1 MEDNFSKDQGQGW
14 GGAGAD
20 GLGMIQADDIYCAIY
35 FYYCHISSTS
45 DHQPLDP
52 GDWGPLL

>member
-1 MEDNFSKDQGQGW
+1 MEDNFSKDQGGG

-20 GLGMIQADDIYCAIY
+20 GLGTTGADDNYCALY

-52 GDWGPLL
+52 GDWGSPL